1 MLKNS
6 DWFNNGIQNGEM
18 YYGTYYGYGEVADYQ
33 YVTTKG
39 DSISYIWFRCKGN
52 DVTIKM
58 IASTKNQSVTEAL
71 MTTTHTTVTNLMNN
85 Y

>member
-39 DSISYIWFRCKGN
+39 DSTFRCKDN

-58 IASTKNQSVTEAL
+58 IASTENQSVTEAL